1 MIAKGVSIVP
11 PIHLSCTSPYLPQI
25 PNQTDRR
32 MSNPSILS
40 TSTNRAVEILR
51 SGGVIA
57 LPTDTL
63 YGISANALDADA
75 AAKVFTVKG
84 REERSP
90 LPIFVSDAGDI
101 FRYGRDVPD
110 VAVRLAELF
119 WPGKLTI
126 VVGKTDRIPS
136 VVSGGYDT
144 VGLRIPDHPIPRE
157 IVREL
162 GVPITATS
170 ANVSGKPP
178 LTSAS
183 DVVAE
188 LGSRLGLVFDGG
200 LLSPSLPSTVID
212 VTANPP
218 RILREGA
225 VSQSSIRELA
235 GIPLEV

>member
-1 MIAKGVSIVP
+1 MQVP
-11 PIHLSCTSPYLPQI
+11 
-25 PNQTDRR
+25 D
-32 MSNPSILS
+32 ILS
-40 TSTNRAVEILR
+40 TSTIRAVEILG

-75 AAKVFTVKG
+75 ASKVFTVKG
-84 REERSP
+84 REEFSP
-90 LPIFVSDAGDI
+90 LPIFLCEASDI

-126 VVGKTDRIPS
+126 VVGKSERIPS
-136 VVSGGYDT
+136 VVSGGFDT

-162 GVPITATS
+162 GAPITATS
-170 ANVSGKPP
+170 ANVSGRPP
-178 LTSAS
+178 LTAAS

-188 LGSRLGLVFDGG
+188 LGGRLELVFDGG
-200 LLSPSLPSTVID
+200 VLSPSLPSTVID

-225 VSQSSIRELA
+225 VSPSHIQKLA

>member
-1 MIAKGVSIVP
+1 
-11 PIHLSCTSPYLPQI
+11 
-25 PNQTDRR
+25 

-40 TSTNRAVEILR
+40 ASTDCAVAILR

-75 AAKVFTVKG
+75 ASKVFTVKG
-84 REERSP
+84 REEFSP
-90 LPIFVSDAGDI
+90 LPIFVSDADDI
-101 FRYGRDVPD
+101 FHYGRNVPD
-110 VAVRLAELF
+110 SAVRLAELF

-126 VVGKTDRIPS
+126 VVRKSERISS
-136 VVSGGYDT
+136 VVSGGLDT
-144 VGLRIPDHPIPRE
+144 LGMRVPDHPVPRE
-157 IVREL
+157 IVRKF
-162 GVPITATS
+162 GAPITATS

-178 LTSAS
+178 LTAAS

-188 LGSRLGLVFDGG
+188 LGSRLQLVFDGG
-200 LLSPSLPSTVID
+200 ALSPSLPSTVID

-225 VSQSSIRELA
+225 VSPSRIEKLA

>member
-1 MIAKGVSIVP
+1 MQGP
-11 PIHLSCTSPYLPQI
+11 
-25 PNQTDRR
+25 D
-32 MSNPSILS
+32 ILS
-40 TSTNRAVEILR
+40 TSTIRAVEILG

-75 AAKVFTVKG
+75 ASKVFTVKG
-84 REERSP
+84 REEFSP
-90 LPIFVSDAGDI
+90 LPIFVSDASDI
-101 FRYGRDVPD
+101 FHYGRDVPD
-110 VAVRLAELF
+110 IAVRLAELF

-126 VVGKTDRIPS
+126 VVGKSDRIPS

-162 GVPITATS
+162 GAPITATS

-178 LTSAS
+178 LTAAS
-183 DVVAE
+183 DVVVE
-188 LGSRLGLVFDGG
+188 LGGRLQLVFDGG
-200 LLSPSLPSTVID
+200 VLSPSLPSTVID

-225 VSQSSIRELA
+225 VSPSRIQKLA
-235 GIPLEV
+235 DIPLEV

>member
-1 MIAKGVSIVP
+1 
-11 PIHLSCTSPYLPQI
+11 
-25 PNQTDRR
+25 
-32 MSNPSILS
+32 MSSPSILS
-40 TSTNRAVEILR
+40 ASITQAVQTLR
-51 SGGVIA
+51 DGGVIA

-75 AAKVFTVKG
+75 ASKVFTVKG

-90 LPIFVSDAGDI
+90 LPIFVSDVDDI

-126 VVGKTDRIPS
+126 VVAKSDLIPS
-136 VVSGGYDT
+136 VVSGGFDT
-144 VGLRIPDHPIPRE
+144 VGLRVPDHPVPRE

-162 GVPITATS
+162 GAPITATS

-178 LTSAS
+178 LTTAS
-183 DVVAE
+183 DVMAE
-188 LGSRLGLVFDGG
+188 LGGRLELVFDGG
-200 LLSPSLPSTVID
+200 ALSPSLPSTVINVATD
-212 VTANPP
+212 PP

-225 VSQSSIRELA
+225 VSQSSIQQLA